1 MAREKKEPTREER
14 LRKEERRIAKVLKN
28 IPVGKRA
35 AVEKLIRE
43 MAYMGQMIADAKRDI
58 DEIGLIEEY
67 KNGENQFGRKKNPA
81 VEIYDKTVNTYAKVA
96 RQLTDL
102 LPDGDAA
109 KAAGAALKA
118 FLEGS

>member
-1 MAREKKEPTREER
+1 M
-14 LRKEERRIAKVLKN
+14 LKN